1 MMAKSMN
8 SQKYQEGLN
17 MKVIAKTPSS
27 LTIKVII
34 RSVSDFS
41 IERYQYKYEV
51 FISKDSIQL
60 NRMTKKGHYC

>member
-17 MKVIAKTPSS
+17 MKVIAKTPSP